1 MPREYQYEFE
11 LRHLVC
17 FRELARQLHFRKA
30 AETLAV
36 AQPALSRALA
46 QLEAAVGAD
55 LLNRTRRGA
64 ELTPAGRL
72 LLERTSRTFAVWPP
86 SPPSSRHWQMAKS
99 VTCGLRS
106 PD

>member
-1 MPREYQYEFE
+1 MPRDYQYPFE
-11 LRHLVC
+11 LRHLVY

-46 QLEAAVGAD
+46 QLEVALGAD

-64 ELTPAGRL
+64 EPDVTWSKHHSLTFPL
-72 LLERTSRTFAVWPP
+72 MS
-86 SPPSSRHWQMAKS
+86 
-99 VTCGLRS
+99 
-106 PD
+106 